1 MRLLD
6 LCTLPPSVDYADSDA
21 APLTLPS
28 FIPAERHEAIIQYW
42 IRSTLPPGYVRVEV
56 DWRGALY
63 ANSAKTLDRVMMRH
77 SASTVA
83 LIVRVIDP
91 DLDLE
96 AITREPKIMQYDH
109 VLIVCPH
116 PAKNVRV
123 SRLRYMAAGVT
134 ERLERAYAALAPT
147 HRLNEDAWTYAAAV
161 CRALEDPAECVEVAN
176 SLVSMQVE
184 GLAPERVPDALKS
197 GVVLRQLNLMPM
209 RELVALLAAL
219 AGWDVERTQ
228 GVFPEGASA
237 EAARAELVERSVLMG
252 DRLSGWAAWLYD
264 HERARSLLG
273 PTVPSPS
280 RRVPPWDEP
289 LRAVF
294 DALGV
299 EYELAEQAQA
309 ARLLWSDAG
318 VSRVTGALDRTRWEL
333 DRADEMTRSVGGKL
347 AAEKLVAVARLR
359 WNEQRDDDA
368 EALYRAALELDPGCV
383 DALAELG
390 RLVWVVNDDAE
401 EGERLLQEAV
411 RLGPDHVF
419 ALWNLGGLLY
429 DVTQEYQ
436 DAEPLLR
443 HALELAPE
451 NTYALM
457 TLGQVRWR
465 LNDLSEAERLI
476 QEVLRLDPTDSD
488 AWAVWGEFLS
498 SIPHRRSE
506 AEEAYRHAIGLHTR
520 PSAAHIGLA
529 DLLHSHLGRYAEALH
544 HYKLALSIDGPEASA
559 ILLANYAGLLLCFE
573 QPTDDPLAPRAY
585 EYLRDAEQSL
595 LNDAHAKHADT
606 LRLELSFY
614 YYAHKFTPA
623 LLLRGLHG
631 DYNRLLQEAPDRL
644 LPPLQAIRKLLEAGV
659 RSPGFNLTPNVEA
672 ARRAGHPH
680 ADRVALL
687 ARIITEDAPLS
698 LMDGQWDEP
707 DTAPSATTA

>member
-28 FIPAERHEAIIQYW
+28 FIPAERHEAIVQYW
-42 IRSTLPPGYVRVEV
+42 IRSTLPSGYVRVEV

-359 WNEQRDDDA
+359 WDEERTDDA

-390 RLVWVVNDDAE
+390 WLVWAVNDDAD
-401 EGERLLQEAV
+401 EGERLLREAV
-411 RLGPDHVF
+411 RLDPDHVF
-419 ALWNLGGLLY
+419 ALVNLGWLLFDK
-429 DVTQEYQ
+429 DVELQTTESH
-436 DAEPLLR
+436 LR

-451 NTYALM
+451 NTDALRV
-457 TLGQVRWR
+457 LGQVRWTLDDPEEGDRLLREALR
-465 LNDLSEAERLI
+465 LNPDDAIAWLILGDLLCDEREEFDEALACF
-476 QEVLRLDPTDSD
+476 QTALRLRPRLKSAHNSLALLLHTNL
-488 AWAVWGEFLS
+488 GR
-498 SIPHRRSE
+498 P
-506 AEEAYRHAIGLHTR
+506 EEALPHYRAAID
-520 PSAAHIGLA
+520 PS
-529 DLLHSHLGRYAEALH
+529 DP
-544 HYKLALSIDGPEASA
+544 DPN
-559 ILLANYAGLLLCFE
+559 LLANFIGLLLATGSKSDATE
-573 QPTDDPLAPRAY
+573 AIS
-585 EYLRDAEQSL
+585 YLRDVERQLLDAETGEDL
-595 LNDAHAKHADT
+595 DT
-606 LRLELSFY
+606 LHLELSFY
-614 YYAHKFTPA
+614 HYAHNI
-623 LLLRGLHG
+623 LLRTILRP
-631 DYNRLLQEAPDRL
+631 DLRERRELLNRLLQEAPDRL
-644 LPPLQAIRKLLEAGV
+644 LPPLQAIRKLLAAGV
-659 RSPGFNLTPNVEA
+659 RSPNFSLTPNVEA

-707 DTAPSATTA
+707 DTAPSAPTA